1 MEGTGFGMDL
11 DYRNVENP
19 QIIEM
24 CMIADKMD
32 FSGGMKKFNMGIP
45 YGLICDPKNVDYLLM
60 VIRAEGYEADIV
72 GKITPPGEASKPVI
86 NITYPCGTS
95 QVGVDGIRK

>member
-24 CMIADKMD
+24 FMIAEGTD
-32 FSGGMKKFNMGIP
+32 FTHGMKKFNMGIP
-45 YGLICDPKNVDYLLM
+45 YGLICDPMNVDYLLM
-60 VIRAEGYEADIV
+60 VIPGEGYEADIV
-72 GKITPPGEASKPVI
+72 GKITAAGEGSKPVI
-86 NITYPCGTS
+86 NITYPGGSS
-95 QVGVDGIRK
+95 QAGVDGIRK